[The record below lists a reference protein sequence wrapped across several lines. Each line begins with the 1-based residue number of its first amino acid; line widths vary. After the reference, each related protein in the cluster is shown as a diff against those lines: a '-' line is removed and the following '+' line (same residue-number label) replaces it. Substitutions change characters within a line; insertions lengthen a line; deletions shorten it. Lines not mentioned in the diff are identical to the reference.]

1 MSTEN
6 KKVMV
11 IGGGIA
17 GLTAAWELSRSGIEV
32 ELVEKAG
39 FLGGHAIQYACK
51 AGDECRQC
59 GACSVEMMLKNVV
72 DEPKIKI
79 HLTTE
84 MDRVKKNGRYSVRLK
99 KSDFELHTTFNST
112 EAEKLAK
119 NGYSKNN
126 LELDRAKSGT
136 TGTVDVDAVILASGF
151 SIFNPEQKPTYNYG
165 KYMNVVTSLDLE
177 RIKRAHGKVVRPS
190 DGKVPSS
197 IAFIQCVGSR
207 DERLGHL
214 WCSHY
219 CCSYALRTADALK
232 FKNPELDVTI
242 FYMDIQNAGKD
253 FPLFY
258 EKCKSE
264 LNFVRTIPVDM
275 YLTENNGIR
284 TRYMDESKGVPIDGE
299 FDLLVLSVGIMPG
312 IDNAG
317 LADVLGI
324 ALDTDGFF
332 SGKEKLDPT
341 ITSKEGIFVAGT
353 VQGPKNIHASMAH
366 AGQAACEAMKYIG
379 GPNG

>member
-1 MSTEN
+1 LSTKN

-59 GACSVEMMLKNVV
+59 GACSAEMMLKNVV
-72 DEPKIKI
+72 NEPNIKI
-79 HLTTE
+79 HLSTE
-84 MDRVKKNGRYSVRLK
+84 MERVKKNGNYSVKLK
-99 KSDFELHTTFNST
+99 KSDAGSQVVFKSSKAGRL
-112 EAEKLAK
+112 AE

-126 LELDRAKSGT
+126 SELERAESGT
-136 TGTVDVDAVILASGF
+136 TSTIDVDAVILASGF
-151 SIFNPEQKPTYNYG
+151 STFNPEQKSTYNYG

-177 RIKRAHGKVVRPS
+177 RIKRAHGKIIRPS
-190 DGKVPSS
+190 DGKEPSS

-207 DERLGHL
+207 DERLGNL

-219 CCSYALRTADALK
+219 CCPYALRTAEALK
-232 FKNPELDVTI
+232 HKNPDMEITI
-242 FYMDIQNAGKD
+242 FYMDIQNVGMD

-258 EKCKSE
+258 EKCKSD
-264 LNFVRTIPVDM
+264 LNFIRTIPIDT
-275 YLTENNGIR
+275 YLNENNGIR
-284 TRYMDESKGVPIDGE
+284 TRFMDESEGVPIDGE

-312 IDNAG
+312 DDNSG
-317 LADVLGI
+317 LADMLGI
-324 ALDTDGFF
+324 DLDQDGFF
-332 SGKEKLDPT
+332 LAKEKLDT
-341 ITSKEGIFVAGT
+341 TLTSKEGIFVAGT
-353 VQGPKNIHASMAH
+353 VQGPKNIPASMAH

-379 GPNG
+379 GPND